1 MAVLTPKQGIQSNF
15 LKTCSLRKKLID
27 IKKKFVYV
35 IILCQIQ
42 NWKIESKHLVFIQGP
57 QHEFSF
63 GGRGNVLLNTP
74 TVVALQCQIAK
85 SCCTKVN
92 LLFLEKCTT
101 RCTLLSLLFTKL
113 WPIKHLSF
121 SDYREISSAQHGRV
135 EAQKNLSLS
144 LSKNSI

>member
-1 MAVLTPKQGIQSNF
+1 M
-15 LKTCSLRKKLID
+15 
-27 IKKKFVYV
+27 
-35 IILCQIQ
+35 
-42 NWKIESKHLVFIQGP
+42 QGP

-63 GGRGNVLLNTP
+63 AGRGNFLLNTP

-92 LLFLEKCTT
+92 LLFLEKYTT

-121 SDYREISSAQHGRV
+121 PDYREISAAQHGRV

-144 LSKNSI
+144 LSKNSIWILVTNIQTEEEFCTFKACKSLKDFMITVEAIIRPLG